1 MRRVGISGKNWKM
14 TLEKDPQRIEG
25 RSLLILHALR
35 TSCPVTIM
43 KVKALAL
50 EDECANAIL

>member
-1 MRRVGISGKNWKM
+1 MN
-14 TLEKDPQRIEG
+14 LEKDPQRIEG
-25 RSLLILHALR
+25 KPFLILHALG

-43 KVKALAL
+43 KVEALAL